1 MRIYCETYGCAANQ
15 SDIEL
20 ILGQIAAT
28 RHEVVSSLAEADMV
42 IFISIKIVEASPTYL
57 LGVKT

>member
-15 SDIEL
+15 SDTEL

-28 RHEVVSSLAEADMV
+28 RHEVVSSLAEADVV